1 MKKEEQY
8 QIHLSK
14 VERKGKS
21 QEEINQLRI
30 QKFNERKENT
40 K

>member
-1 MKKEEQY
+1 MKKEEHY

-14 VERKGKS
+14 VERKGKT
-21 QEEINQLRI
+21 QEEITQLRI
-30 QKFNERKENT
+30 KKLNERKENA